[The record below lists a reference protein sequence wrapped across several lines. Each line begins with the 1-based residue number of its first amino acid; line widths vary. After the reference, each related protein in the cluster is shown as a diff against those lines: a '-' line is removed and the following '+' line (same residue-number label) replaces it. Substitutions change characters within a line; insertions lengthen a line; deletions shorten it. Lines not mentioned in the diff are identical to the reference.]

1 MLPALRA
8 PACLPALPSGGLVL
22 RWIQNPACMAS
33 PQTSCHQESYRRTAP
48 QARRER
54 AAAAAASRQ
63 REARARGC
71 VAQPRGDTA
80 GIISG

>member
-1 MLPALRA
+1 MDTYM
-8 PACLPALPSGGLVL
+8 
-22 RWIQNPACMAS
+22 QYPACMAS
-33 PQTSCHQESYRRTAP
+33 PQTSCHHQESYRRTAP

-80 GIISG
+80 GIISEEAVAEPQIATRHGAGRR